1 LLCYQEEIP
10 KNVITKKGKNNTK
23 NKKKKKQA
31 KKVPN
36 KAAENILEVF
46 TQKPGVVDKM

>member
-1 LLCYQEEIP
+1 M
-10 KNVITKKGKNNTK
+10 ITKKGKNNTK

-31 KKVPN
+31 KKVLN

-46 TQKPGVVDKM
+46 SQKPGAVYKM